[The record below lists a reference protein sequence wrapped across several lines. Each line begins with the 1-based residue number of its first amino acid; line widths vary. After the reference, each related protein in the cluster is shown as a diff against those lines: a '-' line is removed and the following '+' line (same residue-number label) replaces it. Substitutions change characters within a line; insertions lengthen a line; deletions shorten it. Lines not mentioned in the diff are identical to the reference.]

1 MIAAIGRQARYFLA
15 MLRLNMQVTLA
26 YRGNFVIMQL
36 TALII
41 PVTSLLVWQAVLA
54 SGASLPV
61 SSRYLTAYFLLVALV
76 EMLTSSWIGSF
87 LAQSIRDG
95 GLNHWLVRPTSTHMN
110 SITNNLGEKLIKLLI
125 MAPVIAAM
133 IVLVAA
139 VGGESTALPCDPVRW
154 LGFAAAVIIGGTIRF
169 TLDVLI
175 GSLAFWIEDVSGIL
189 RVTAVVVPVLAGA
202 VVPLSL
208 VPTDWRAVADLQPF
222 QYILS
227 FPLTVLLNN
236 STPYAGFA
244 GQLGWLVVF
253 GGAAVVCWRAG
264 LRSYAGTGA

>member
-1 MIAAIGRQARYFLA
+1 MIAAIRRQLRYFMA

-26 YRGNFVIMQL
+26 YRGNFLIMQF

-41 PVTSLLVWQAVLA
+41 PIVSLLVWQAVLV
-54 SGASLPV
+54 SGAQLPV
-61 SSRYLTAYFLLVALV
+61 SAEYLNAYFLLVALV

-110 SITNNLGEKLIKLLI
+110 SITNNLGEKLIRLLF
-125 MAPVIAAM
+125 MAPIIAVVIAAVSA
-133 IVLVAA
+133 ITGQA
-139 VGGESTALPCDPVRW
+139 TALPTDPLRW
-154 LGFAAAVIIGGTIRF
+154 LGFIVAVIVGAMIRF
-169 TLDVLI
+169 ALDVLI
-175 GSLAFWIEDVSGIL
+175 GSLAFWIEDVSGVL

-208 VPTDWRAVADLQPF
+208 VPSSWRSVAEVQPF

-227 FPLTVLLNN
+227 FPLTVLLND
-236 STPYAGFA
+236 TAHYAGFG
-244 GQLGWLVVF
+244 GQLLWLIIF
-253 GGAAVVCWRAG
+253 GGGAVLCWRTG